1 MRTKMSTAKNYFSS
15 KFRLGI
21 VGGGQLGKMI
31 LQETRRLDIGTRVL
45 DPSDKAPC
53 RIGCNEFTVGSL
65 KDYDTV
71 YQFGQDCDVITI
83 EIENV
88 NTEALKQLQ
97 SEGKKVFPQPEI
109 IELIKNKISQKDF
122 YRKNLI
128 PTADYIA
135 FENLSELKVAMQEE
149 RLHFPFVWKQAT
161 GGFDGR
167 GVAMVRSAEDLNN
180 LPESAPCLAESL
192 VPFEK
197 EIAVVVARS
206 ASGET
211 RSFPT
216 VEMDFHPEAN
226 LVEFVFSPGK
236 LSSEVSDAA
245 QKLALQVAEKL
256 GVVGILAVEMFLT
269 KEGILLINEVAPR
282 VHNSGHLSIEGNI
295 TSQFEQ
301 HVRAVLGLPLGFTDT
316 VQAAVMVNLVGE
328 EGFEGPV
335 HYQGIEEIMAMSGV
349 YVHLYGKA
357 ETRSFRKMGHVTII
371 DPDLEKARAKAKL
384 VKEKIKVISL

>member
-1 MRTKMSTAKNYFSS
+1 MSTEKNYYSS
-15 KFRLGI
+15 DFRLGI
-21 VGGGQLGKMI
+21 VGGGQLGKML
-31 LQETRRLDIGTRVL
+31 LQETRRMDIGTRVL
-45 DPSDKAPC
+45 DPSATAPC
-53 RIGCNEFTVGSL
+53 RIGCNEFSMGSL
-65 KDYDTV
+65 QDFDTL
-71 YQFGQDCDVITI
+71 YAFGKDCDVITI

-88 NTEALKQLQ
+88 NTDALKKLQ
-97 SEGKKVFPQPEI
+97 SEGKKVYPQPEI

-122 YRKNLI
+122 YRENLI
-128 PTADYIA
+128 PTAEYLSFTNLKGLEDAIA
-135 FENLSELKVAMQEE
+135 ENLVN
-149 RLHFPFVWKQAT
+149 FPFVWKQAT

-167 GVAMVRSAEDLNN
+167 GVAMIRKAEDLNK
-180 LPESAPCLAESL
+180 LPAEAPCLAESL
-192 VPFEK
+192 VPFQK

-236 LSSEVSDAA
+236 LDEKVSEAA
-245 QKLALQVAEKL
+245 QKLAREVAEKL

-282 VHNSGHLSIEGNI
+282 VHNSGHLSIEGNLS
-295 TSQFEQ
+295 SQFEQ
-301 HVRAVLGLPLGFTDT
+301 HIRAVLDLPLAFTDT

-328 EGFEGPV
+328 EGYTGPV
-335 HYQGIEEIMAMSGV
+335 YYEGIEEIMALSGV

-357 ETRSFRKMGHVTII
+357 ETRPFRKMGHVTII
-371 DPDLEKARAKAKL
+371 DPDLEAARAKAKV

>member
-1 MRTKMSTAKNYFSS
+1 MSTSKDYFSTD
-15 KFRLGI
+15 FRLGI
-21 VGGGQLGKMI
+21 VGGGQLGKML
-31 LQETRRLDIGTRVL
+31 LQETRRLDIGTKVL
-45 DPSDKAPC
+45 DPSAQAPC
-53 RIGCNEFTVGSL
+53 RMGCNEFTVGSL
-65 KDYDTV
+65 QDFDSL
-71 YQFGQDCDVITI
+71 YQFGKDCDVITI

-88 NTEALKQLQ
+88 NTEALKKLQ
-97 SEGKKVFPQPEI
+97 SEGKKVFPQPEL
-109 IELIKNKISQKDF
+109 IELIKDKIKQKDF

-135 FENLSELKVAMQEE
+135 FENLAELKAAQAEK
-149 RLHFPFVWKQAT
+149 RLDFPFVWKQAT

-167 GVAMVRSAEDLNN
+167 GVAMIRKAEDLDK
-180 LPESAPCLAESL
+180 LPSEAPCLAESL
-192 VPFEK
+192 IPFEK

-206 ASGET
+206 ATGEC

-236 LSSEVSDAA
+236 LEEEVSEAA
-245 QKLALQVAEKL
+245 QKLAREVAERL

-295 TSQFEQ
+295 SSQFEQ
-301 HVRAVLGLPLGFTDT
+301 HVRAVLGLPLGHTDT
-316 VQAAVMVNLVGE
+316 IQPAVMVNLVGE
-328 EGFEGPV
+328 EAYQGPV

-357 ETRSFRKMGHVTII
+357 ETRPFRKMGHVTII
-371 DPDLEKARAKAKL
+371 DPDLEKARAKAKV
-384 VKEKIKVISL
+384 VKDKIKVISL